1 MFCQML
7 SCERQTWQ
15 SEHSTLNLELFIL
28 IESNFY
34 IKPTFTH
41 MVPPLVS
48 LCTHD
53 PRFQRKHLESLKYI
67 GVGAAP
73 LGESTYKQF
82 TSKSPTTQLI
92 EGMKISSRNIFAS
105 WNSFIEFMK
114 FQASGW
120 VRLRALQQC
129 LCMIK
134 SWAPV
139 AFFPQTQRLKLLIL
153 SLGYP

>member
-1 MFCQML
+1 
-7 SCERQTWQ
+7 
-15 SEHSTLNLELFIL
+15 
-28 IESNFY
+28 
-34 IKPTFTH
+34 

-105 WNSFIEFMK
+105 WNSFIEFMT
-114 FQASGW
+114 FQASG
-120 VRLRALQQC
+120 
-129 LCMIK
+129 
-134 SWAPV
+134 
-139 AFFPQTQRLKLLIL
+139 
-153 SLGYP
+153 

>member
-1 MFCQML
+1 
-7 SCERQTWQ
+7 
-15 SEHSTLNLELFIL
+15 
-28 IESNFY
+28 
-34 IKPTFTH
+34 

-92 EGMKISSRNIFAS
+92 EGMKIRSTNYFRIMEL
-105 WNSFIEFMK
+105 IHGVHD
-114 FQASGW
+114 FQASG
-120 VRLRALQQC
+120 
-129 LCMIK
+129 
-134 SWAPV
+134 
-139 AFFPQTQRLKLLIL
+139 
-153 SLGYP
+153 